1 MQHKLLGL
9 TQAVHVFYSLSVS
22 HQFKILVFWVT
33 HHLEVLVNIGISEQC
48 AAAVFK
54 VEMG

>member
-1 MQHKLLGL
+1 MHHKVLGL
-9 TQAVHVFYSLSVS
+9 TQAVYVFYSLSVS
-22 HQFKILVFWVT
+22 QQFKILVFWVT

-48 AAAVFK
+48 AAFVFK

>member
-9 TQAVHVFYSLSVS
+9 TQASYVFYSLSVS
-22 HQFKILVFWVT
+22 QQFKIQVFWIT

-48 AAAVFK
+48 AASIFNF
-54 VEMG
+54 ETG

>member
-1 MQHKLLGL
+1 MHHKVLGL
-9 TQAVHVFYSLSVS
+9 TQAVYVFYSLSVS

-48 AAAVFK
+48 AASVFK